1 MFTFN
6 YYELYR
12 NSKDPVQYRGMI
24 QDYPQ
29 NREKVGRTM

>member
-12 NSKDPVQYRGMI
+12 NSKAPVQYKSDAPGWFV
-24 QDYPQ
+24 Q
-29 NREKVGRTM
+29 